1 MSYESMEY
9 ADDCGELDE
18 EPWYEAEDCG
28 CNCNGIDSEWEWRPD
43 QGCYVCA
50 GCGAVQ

>member
-1 MSYESMEY
+1 MSY
-9 ADDCGELDE
+9 DDIDYDDSGPLYD
-18 EPWYEAEDCG
+18 PEDIG
-28 CNCNGIDSEWEWRPD
+28 CQCTEDGIDSEWEWRPD